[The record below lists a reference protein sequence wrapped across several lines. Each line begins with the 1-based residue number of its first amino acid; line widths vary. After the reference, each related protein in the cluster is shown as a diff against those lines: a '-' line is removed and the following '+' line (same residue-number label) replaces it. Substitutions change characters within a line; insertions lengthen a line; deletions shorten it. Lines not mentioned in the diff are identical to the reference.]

1 MATTTKKK
9 TGNAKATIRYNKDR
23 AGIELIIP
31 DGRRLTADELGILK
45 SIGFKWHKKS
55 KYWYTLYSDDKM
67 ALIKETFLGKEAQ
80 FPAQTETK
88 IIRQMAAERAERE
101 AKAKA
106 SKPQKAKKLTKTE
119 EFDNLQ
125 QKVNQ
130 LFDIVMAMAEVQKQ
144 QVSK

>member
-1 MATTTKKK
+1 MATTTKR
-9 TGNAKATIRYNKDR
+9 TGKAKATIRFNKDR

-31 DGRRLTADELGILK
+31 DGRRLTADELNILK
-45 SIGFKWHKKS
+45 EIGFKWHKKS
-55 KYWYTLYSDDKM
+55 HYWYTVYSDDKM
-67 ALIKETFLGKEAQ
+67 KLIKETFLGKEAQ

-101 AKAKA
+101 AQAKA
-106 SKPQKAKKLTKTE
+106 SKPKKAKKLTKTE
-119 EFDNLQ
+119 EFDNLE

-130 LFDIVMAMAEVQKQ
+130 LYELISAMAEAQKQ